1 VKEYF
6 PHDFRKLALE
16 TLDKVAETEPERIAI
31 NRQGD
36 KLIDITVYERAPGER
51 RCYSRRKTR
60 VFYIQWSGFAMESIQ
75 ISPPYDC
82 HIPCLTEDGTPREI
96 KEIVEDV
103 KKVDKYKIGVTVRI
117 LKKLS
122 RSEVVAS
129 LLGKV
134 FLVEMPHRIS
144 ELKADYYFFLVSDD
158 IFPTLPKG
166 YFYELDGEEALLY
179 LL

>member
-129 LLGKV
+129 LPRQSFSRGDAA
-134 FLVEMPHRIS
+134 PHLRAKGR
-144 ELKADYYFFLVSDD
+144 LLL
-158 IFPTLPKG
+158 LP
-166 YFYELDGEEALLY
+166 GERRHFSNSAHGILLRAG
-179 LL
+179 